1 MADETT
7 TSTSTTAANMSSTA
21 TVVHAELAPFH
32 PVYQLVIRNNHA
44 NEENTGQSGSK
55 EQTTTEQSGTSSE
68 TASDAQDSY
77 FLVDP
82 IGDVTLSRER
92 KIAPSKLT
100 FKAFADGL
108 DVKEGNAVEFS
119 VNGTKVFKGFLFEIR
134 RGEDGVNDYTC
145 YDQLRY
151 LKNKDCIVYRQKTA
165 ADVLKQICEEYG
177 LEAGDIAN
185 TQYKIPLRIEDNKT
199 LADILQHALDETL
212 VHTAD
217 HAYYTLYDDAGKVM
231 LQPMDKMKLDDYV
244 DASQVKGYTYTTS
257 IDKDTY
263 DVVKVVREAPGE
275 QGKKL
280 VRTGLVVDEDHI
292 KEWGRLQYL
301 LRPDNKQV
309 NAMDRAKRLIMMKNR
324 KSRDI
329 KLTGV
334 LGDIRVRGGSLLYV
348 DMRFADQSLKNYF
361 LVDSVTHHFAEGLH
375 TMDITLFYNEK
386 PGKYTVKEDN
396 DRAVLQKI
404 KEEEER
410 QKQGRKSTKTGNAAT
425 DPTGLPFGSTYIDT
439 GRPGIDGAIA
449 RASVKYNVSQETL
462 HKMVMRE
469 SGYDGSAV
477 SSDGA
482 HFGCMQISQDVADQ
496 YGCSD
501 VFDYEQNIDAGAH
514 YYSDL
519 LQQAGGDERTALAM
533 YNGGPG
539 TPNYSYADSVLSTAV
554 EGSYTT
560 IVAKSYYQYNGN
572 GYGGVDPEQV
582 QTGFDA
588 VGGDYPGGGY
598 ISPYGENGCVDVAL
612 KADAYANADCAELAR
627 TGVSDVPSMCQKME
641 ERGYTV
647 SPYDGNVAKGD
658 LLIYGDYDHV
668 TIADAEGGCFGNSS
682 SLGYPNHY
690 DNLANAWRTNTYPNY
705 VIHLDKS

>member
-7 TSTSTTAANMSSTA
+7 TSTSTTATNMSSTA

-165 ADVLKQICEEYG
+165 ADVLKQICEDYG
-177 LEAGDIAN
+177 LDAGDIAN

-301 LRPDNKQV
+301 L
-309 NAMDRAKRLIMMKNR
+309 
-324 KSRDI
+324 
-329 KLTGV
+329 
-334 LGDIRVRGGSLLYV
+334 
-348 DMRFADQSLKNYF
+348 
-361 LVDSVTHHFAEGLH
+361 
-375 TMDITLFYNEK
+375 
-386 PGKYTVKEDN
+386 
-396 DRAVLQKI
+396 
-404 KEEEER
+404 
-410 QKQGRKSTKTGNAAT
+410 AA
-425 DPTGLPFGSTYIDT
+425 G
-439 GRPGIDGAIA
+439 
-449 RASVKYNVSQETL
+449 
-462 HKMVMRE
+462 
-469 SGYDGSAV
+469 
-477 SSDGA
+477 
-482 HFGCMQISQDVADQ
+482 
-496 YGCSD
+496 
-501 VFDYEQNIDAGAH
+501 
-514 YYSDL
+514 
-519 LQQAGGDERTALAM
+519 QQAGERDGSREAAHHDEEPQVARHQAHGRARRHPRARREPPLRRYALRRPKPQELLPRGQRHASFRR
-533 YNGGPG
+533 GAAHDGHHALLQREAG
-539 TPNYSYADSVLSTAV
+539 
-554 EGSYTT
+554 
-560 IVAKSYYQYNGN
+560 
-572 GYGGVDPEQV
+572 QV
-582 QTGFDA
+582 HGQG
-588 VGGDYPGGGY
+588 
-598 ISPYGENGCVDVAL
+598 
-612 KADAYANADCAELAR
+612 R
-627 TGVSDVPSMCQKME
+627 Q
-641 ERGYTV
+641 
-647 SPYDGNVAKGD
+647 
-658 LLIYGDYDHV
+658 
-668 TIADAEGGCFGNSS
+668 
-682 SLGYPNHY
+682 
-690 DNLANAWRTNTYPNY
+690 
-705 VIHLDKS
+705 